1 MMMTMMMMSCL
12 RIKEATNMLTIR
24 ITTKMTKMME
34 MTAKITVTIMT
45 EKKMTKMATMSTSA
59 LDKQPPPT
67 RSPGQ

>member
-24 ITTKMTKMME
+24 IITKMTKMME
-34 MTAKITVTIMT
+34 MTVKITVTIMT
-45 EKKMTKMATMSTSA
+45 KKKMTKMVTMSTRA

-67 RSPGQ
+67 HSPGQ